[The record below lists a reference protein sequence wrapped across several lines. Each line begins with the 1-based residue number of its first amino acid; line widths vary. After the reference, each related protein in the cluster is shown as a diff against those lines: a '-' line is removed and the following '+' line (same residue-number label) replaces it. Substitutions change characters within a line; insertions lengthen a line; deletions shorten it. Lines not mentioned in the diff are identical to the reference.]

1 MQESYNYENFR
12 RSMVM
17 DDMTFR
23 GGPGPGDPAPDFE
36 LSTVDGGSFR
46 LGPYQHKKP
55 VLVQFGS
62 IT

>member
-1 MQESYNYENFR
+1 MRDSYNYEGFR
-12 RSMVM
+12 KSMVQ

-23 GGPGPGDPAPDFE
+23 GGPGPGELAPDFE
-36 LSTVDGGSFR
+36 LPTVSGGNFQLQR
-46 LGPYQHKKP
+46 YRHKKP